1 MRLTALLVAFIFI
14 TLSAAPARAAGTL
27 QIHDSSGSFNTY
39 TGVTVNVFSGSLF
52 ITSADGK
59 GTLVVNRSACS
70 YQSKIIVCLP
80 TSVILVQKR
89 KEQRAF
95 AHHWHALSQLYG
107 EAQPLRLS
115 SAKVPAHAVILSFT
129 TANGT
134 YVTLHG
140 TLDQVIKQ

>member
-80 TSVILVQKR
+80 TSVILVQGGKSN
-89 KEQRAF
+89 
-95 AHHWHALSQLYG
+95 ALSLTTGTLYLNYTS
-107 EAQPLRLS
+107 EAQPLSLS

-140 TLDQVIKQ
+140 TLGQVIKQ